1 MGRTPLHR
9 NAPMT
14 CSGRQEPENGDG
26 RRSRKGPTVTTDH
39 DHDVHETAH
48 DATVR
53 STLVIERADGSR
65 LEVVWDDTGRVANR
79 RIDADGTVV
88 DEVQTFDRDGAFV
101 VGHEPVRIEQERD
114 LYGSLTERA
123 TYDDGSCI
131 EQRWDADVRLRHVRV
146 EGLWGSQTMEL
157 WPDGSRALRWN
168 LARLHGTR
176 RWDATGAGESLVEF
190 GPDGSGSGGPTS

>member
-1 MGRTPLHR
+1 MR
-9 NAPMT
+9 
-14 CSGRQEPENGDG
+14 E
-26 RRSRKGPTVTTDH
+26 GPIVTTSHHQAADQT
-39 DHDVHETAH
+39 VQ

-53 STLVIERADGSR
+53 STLVVERADGSR
-65 LEVVWDDTGRVANR
+65 LEVAWDDTGRVQNR
-79 RIDADGTVV
+79 RVDADGTTVE
-88 DEVQTFDRDGAFV
+88 EVQAFDRDGAFV
-101 VGHEPVRIEQERD
+101 VDREPVRIEQERD

-168 LARLHGTR
+168 LAGLHGTR
-176 RWDATGAGESLVEF
+176 RWDATGAGESSVEL
-190 GPDGSGSGGPTS
+190 GPDGSGSGDPPS